1 MLKLEPAALTDV
13 GRKRSNN
20 QDYLGD
26 LIFRSGRKYGP
37 EKLNERGH
45 LFAVADGMGGYAGGE
60 VASELAITT
69 LFERY
74 YNGATSGDIGT
85 DLSDAIKAANLKV
98 HTEASGSGR
107 PQMGTTLTTVLVKG
121 NKAIFGNVGD
131 SRTYLIRQGLAERV
145 THDHS
150 LVQDQIDAG
159 VLTPEQAERSAIKN
173 FITRA
178 IGHRDD
184 VESDLFEREIQPG
197 DVLLLCSDGLHGL
210 VKEQEMG
217 TLVAT
222 ADTMQNAAQE
232 LVDLANERGGH
243 DNISVML
250 IKVEDVG
257 EALPNILNGREPI
270 YTANRNLYNQT
281 TEPLGAMT
289 ASSAATV
296 SQADRATV
304 PSAYPE
310 PLGAAPTPFTQ
321 ATAPLTPMVTT
332 GETETRSGGN
342 SRNIILGLVILLVL
356 VAIGF
361 VVFLLLF
368 NSPAKTTPTV
378 IPATTVQPVTN
389 GGAAQPAATPTITPN
404 PATTAA
410 PTTAP
415 VLATA
420 TPPVNAA
427 APQATAPASGAV
439 RGTTPPASGGNPAG
453 TASGTATGDRNRTN
467 GPAED
472 LSNTTP
478 QAATFASCPE
488 AAPNSANMN
497 CWQIQDLAKVTEV
510 RVELS
515 NSNATSNFTVRLVT
529 PNNSI
534 INLTKQ
540 AAGTETNGSF
550 QAKNSL
556 SSGAYSLAISPGG
569 GSAAT
574 PESYKLLLGTSETG
588 TSASAEAWGD
598 QAVRVRQQGD
608 ILLILVSNR
617 SA

>member
-1 MLKLEPAALTDV
+1 VALTDV

-26 LIFRSGRKYGP
+26 LIFKSGRKYGP

-74 YNGATSGDIGT
+74 YNGTSSGDIGT

-217 TLVAT
+217 TIVAT
-222 ADTMQNAAQE
+222 APAMQEAAQE
-232 LVDLANERGGH
+232 LVNLANERGGP

-250 IKVEDVG
+250 IKVEDIG
-257 EALPNILNGREPI
+257 EALPNILKGREPI
-270 YTANRNLYNQT
+270 YNSNRHLFNQT
-281 TEPLGAMT
+281 TEPLGAVS
-289 ASSAATV
+289 ASAATTV
-296 SQADRATV
+296 SQADRVTV
-304 PSAYPE
+304 PSPVPVPAAMSSAYSQPTAQIATISEPE
-310 PLGAAPTPFTQ
+310 PKKGRGRGLVLGIIGLLVVAAIAVIVFILLSGQSNPVPA
-321 ATAPLTPMVTT
+321 ATAT
-332 GETETRSGGN
+332 
-342 SRNIILGLVILLVL
+342 
-356 VAIGF
+356 
-361 VVFLLLF
+361 
-368 NSPAKTTPTV
+368 
-378 IPATTVQPVTN
+378 
-389 GGAAQPAATPTITPN
+389 AQPRTAAATPTVTAA

-410 PTTAP
+410 QTTVAALP
-415 VLATA
+415 TA
-420 TPPVNAA
+420 TPPAA
-427 APQATAPASGAV
+427 AGAPAPTNGSAAGLV
-439 RGTTPPASGGNPAG
+439 SGTTPAASAD
-453 TASGTATGDRNRTN
+453 SGDRNPRGTVGPTEDQSNSASFTN
-467 GPAED
+467 CPA
-472 LSNTTP
+472 TTP
-478 QAATFASCPE
+478 KDGLR
-488 AAPNSANMN
+488 
-497 CWQIQDLAKVTEV
+497 CWQIQNMGQIRTIRVTLANPTSGLTLRLQPPSTSSAVTIPFNLETGSATTFEATGTLLPGRYSLV
-510 RVELS
+510 ITRP
-515 NSNATSNFTVRLVT
+515 NAT
-529 PNNSI
+529 
-534 INLTKQ
+534 
-540 AAGTETNGSF
+540 G
-550 QAKNSL
+550 
-556 SSGAYSLAISPGG
+556 
-569 GSAAT
+569 T
-574 PESYKLLLGTSETG
+574 PESYDVLLENNPAQIWGTPEVQIRQDNDTLIILINNKL
-588 TSASAEAWGD
+588 
-598 QAVRVRQQGD
+598 
-608 ILLILVSNR
+608 
-617 SA
+617 

>member
-26 LIFRSGRKYGP
+26 LIFKSGRKYGP

-74 YNGATSGDIGT
+74 YNGPTSGDIGT

-184 VESDLFEREIQPG
+184 VESDLFEREIEPG

-217 TLVAT
+217 TIVAT
-222 ADTMQNAAQE
+222 ADTMQDAARE
-232 LVDLANERGGH
+232 LVNMANERGGH

-257 EALPNILNGREPI
+257 EALPNILNGREPV
-270 YTANRNLYNQT
+270 YNNRSLYNQT
-281 TEPLGAMT
+281 TEPLGAVS
-289 ASSAATV
+289 ASSATTV

-304 PSAYPE
+304 PSPV
-310 PLGAAPTPFTQ
+310 PLAAAAPGVYSQP
-321 ATAPLTPMVTT
+321 TAPITSVS
-332 GETETRSGGN
+332 ETETKRRSGGG
-342 SRNIILGLVILLVL
+342 RGIALGIISLLILIALGVIGYVLLSGSAAPVVP
-356 VAIGF
+356 VA
-361 VVFLLLF
+361 
-368 NSPAKTTPTV
+368 TPTV
-378 IPATTVQPVTN
+378 QTAGKPT
-389 GGAAQPAATPTITPN
+389 ATPTVTATPSGTTPVQTTV
-404 PATTAA
+404 PA
-410 PTTAP
+410 
-415 VLATA
+415 VATA
-420 TPPVNAA
+420 TPPANQGTTLQPTTVAG
-427 APQATAPASGAV
+427 ASGSLAGTTPTAGTV
-439 RGTTPPASGGNPAG
+439 AGDRNPRGTTGPTEDQSNSAS
-453 TASGTATGDRNRTN
+453 ATSC
-467 GPAED
+467 P
-472 LSNTTP
+472 NTTP
-478 QAATFASCPE
+478 KDG
-488 AAPNSANMN
+488 MK
-497 CWQIQDLAKVTEV
+497 CWFVQDLTKVNGIQVNLKNPGSGLAIRLQPPDKSVDTIT
-510 RVELS
+510 LS
-515 NSNATSNFTVRLVT
+515 PIDGKLGAFKTSTLTRL
-529 PNNSI
+529 S
-534 INLTKQ
+534 
-540 AAGTETNGSF
+540 GT
-550 QAKNSL
+550 Q
-556 SSGAYSLAISPGG
+556 YSLIIS
-569 GSAAT
+569 SAD
-574 PESYKLLLGTSETG
+574 PTSTELETYG
-588 TSASAEAWGD
+588 IMLTGNHGEVWTNNGVEA
-598 QAVRVRQQGD
+598 RQENSV
-608 ILLILVSNR
+608 LIFEVNNKTT
-617 SA
+617 